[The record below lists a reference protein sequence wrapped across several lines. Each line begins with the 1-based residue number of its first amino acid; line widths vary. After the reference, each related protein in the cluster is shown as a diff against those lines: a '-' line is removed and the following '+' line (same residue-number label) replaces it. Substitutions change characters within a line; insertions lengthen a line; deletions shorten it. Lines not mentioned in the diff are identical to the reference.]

1 MPRFRRPTKEEI
13 RERRREIATRA
24 REGRLRFPDDVH
36 DIRMA
41 LGKTQDEFAALL
53 GLTRRQVAEIESGQ
67 ANPTYETIMK
77 IGRLFGF
84 RLGFVT
90 PLLESEDKPPRY
102 GP

>member
-13 RERRREIATRA
+13 RERRREITARA

-84 RLGFVT
+84 RLGFVSHAT
-90 PLLESEDKPPRY
+90 DTDQA
-102 GP
+102 